1 MRRYPHAP
9 LSLSTCPPLRK
20 GAGKWGREHMDGNVD
35 DPGSPRVAATSE
47 SSEPG
52 EAVQFPIECDR
63 RAKRGRLAFGQQET
77 IRGVDLHGLAV
88 FLGEMMAAR
97 MGGEGGRQT
106 ATPSRSQDDWT
117 PWFGI
122 DEATPAADYASAR
135 E

>member
-52 EAVQFPIECDR
+52 EAVQFSYRVRSQGKEGEAGIRATGNNPGR
-63 RAKRGRLAFGQQET
+63 RLAWLGRFPGRDDGGEDGRGGGTTNGDTFSKPGRLDT
-77 IRGVDLHGLAV
+77 LVWDR
-88 FLGEMMAAR
+88 
-97 MGGEGGRQT
+97 
-106 ATPSRSQDDWT
+106 
-117 PWFGI
+117 
-122 DEATPAADYASAR
+122 
-135 E
+135 